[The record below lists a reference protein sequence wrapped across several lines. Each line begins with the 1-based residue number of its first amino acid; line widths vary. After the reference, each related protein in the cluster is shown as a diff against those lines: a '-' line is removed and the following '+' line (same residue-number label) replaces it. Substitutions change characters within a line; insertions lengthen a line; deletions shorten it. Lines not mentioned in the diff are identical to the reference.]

1 MPVDYQPPMDVQTAP
16 PGYYQPAPALPYAG
30 NADAQRYMADQGAQA
45 GAGYGMVPPV
55 TPQPISQATYQDSGS
70 NPFAAAQPAVAQG
83 LPGATYQPAQYAPQ
97 QSYQPA
103 YQPAQYAPQQS
114 YQPAYQPAPV
124 YQQAPQY
131 QPQYQAPVYQQAPA
145 YQPAPSYAQP
155 QQQAYP
161 TYRAPSEPALT
172 YPTEAYSRQGFGTQT
187 YGNADYAIA
196 PSQGYAA
203 APRPTYQPAPVYSLP
218 AYTQSYAAPSYAVP
232 VYSQPAPQPVYSA
245 PARTVAKAAP
255 RRTWKKTA
263 KVAKAKP
270 RTNWA
275 ARTQQPVTQTYTAT
289 APVQQYVQQPYA
301 APAQA
306 YQPVSPQ
313 LNYGTPN
320 YAPAPTYA
328 PAPSYAPSAPLSY
341 AEPTVGYG
349 GDPEMD
355 RINAEIAS
363 LSVDNGPRVEG
374 GMGVRYRDGDV
385 GLGRLTEA
393 SGRIAASTGL
403 GPGRVELSASPVYVD
418 AGRPTGTALARFGTN
433 PLPAAEAVAGNFTPV
448 YPGAPSQHD
457 SGVAV
462 RLAYDT
468 GSLQLDGGTTPIG
481 FGKTEIQGGARFAP
495 RLGRDM
501 TARIFAER
509 RPVTDSVTSYA
520 GSVDPATG
528 ARWGEVMKN
537 GGGVGISYD
546 KGAGGGFYA
555 DVNYYYYDGRNVRE
569 NYSVEGNVGGYLTAW
584 RRDTT
589 SITIGA
595 NVNYQTYDNNQNFFS
610 YGHGG
615 YFSPQQYLAVSFP
628 LRYRTISGPL
638 SLDATLTP
646 GFQTYRQDG
655 ENVFPTSDPLQAQ
668 LLRFRQGN
676 NAVLARYDGTSK
688 SGFGVAFQGVG
699 WYRVSPQ
706 TAVGGELRLNT
717 FGGYNEAQ
725 AMLRLRQSLG
735 ATR

>member
-16 PGYYQPAPALPYAG
+16 VAYYQPAPQLPYGG
-30 NADAQRYMADQGAQA
+30 NAEAQRYMAEQGGQAA
-45 GAGYGMVPPV
+45 GAVGYGMVPPV
-55 TPQPISQATYQDSGS
+55 APQPLAQATYQDSGS
-70 NPFAAAQPAVAQG
+70 NPFAPARPAVMQG
-83 LPGATYQPAQYAPQ
+83 APVATYQPAQYYPTPGYAAPGYQ
-97 QSYQPA
+97 PQPA
-103 YQPAQYAPQQS
+103 YQAPM
-114 YQPAYQPAPV
+114 

-131 QPQYQAPVYQQAPA
+131 QAPA
-145 YQPAPSYAQP
+145 YQPAPAYVPQAQP
-155 QQQAYP
+155 AYP
-161 TYRAPSEPALT
+161 TYRGPSEPALT

-196 PSQGYAA
+196 PAQGYV
-203 APRPTYQPAPVYSLP
+203 APRQTYQPAPVYVPP
-218 AYTQSYAAPSYAVP
+218 AAAQSYAAPSYAVP
-232 VYSQPAPQPVYSA
+232 VYSQPAAQPVYSA
-245 PARTVAKAAP
+245 PARATTARAAPKRRVATKKATRVAKAAP
-255 RRTWKKTA
+255 RR
-263 KVAKAKP
+263 
-270 RTNWA
+270 NWA
-275 ARTQQPVTQTYTAT
+275 ATATPQQPAAQTYAT
-289 APVQQYVQQPYA
+289 VPMQQPYAQPYA
-301 APAQA
+301 APTQA

-313 LNYGTPN
+313 LNYGTPS
-320 YAPAPTYA
+320 YT
-328 PAPSYAPSAPLSY
+328 PAPSYAPAPAYAPNAPLAY
-341 AEPTVGYG
+341 AEPSMGY

-393 SGRIAASTGL
+393 SGRVAASTGL
-403 GPGRVELSASPVYVD
+403 GPGRVELSVSPVYVD
-418 AGRPTGTALARFGTN
+418 AGRPTGQSLARFGTN

-448 YPGAPSQHD
+448 YPATPSQND

-481 FGKTEIQGGARFAP
+481 FGKTEIQGGARWAP

-501 TARIFAER
+501 TARLFAER

-537 GGGVGISYD
+537 GGGAGISYD

-569 NYSVEGNVGGYLTAW
+569 NFSVEGNVGGYLTAW
-584 RRDTT
+584 RRDTS

-615 YFSPQQYLAVSFP
+615 YFSPQQYFAVSFP

-646 GFQTYRQDG
+646 GFQTYRQNA

-676 NAVLARYDGTSK
+676 TAVLARYDELSK

-699 WYRVSPQ
+699 WYRLTPQ
-706 TAVGGELRLNT
+706 TALGGELRLNT

-735 ATR
+735 TTR